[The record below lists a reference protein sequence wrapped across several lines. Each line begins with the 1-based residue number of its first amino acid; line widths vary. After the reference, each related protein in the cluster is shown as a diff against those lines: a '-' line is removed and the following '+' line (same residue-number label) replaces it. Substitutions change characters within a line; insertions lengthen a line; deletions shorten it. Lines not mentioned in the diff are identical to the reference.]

1 MGFPSKQALTRKNPS
16 VLTLLYERSGT
27 GRECPEQISGIFLE
41 LEDAEDKEED
51 EVGVLI
57 AKIYSCKFKV
67 LITKSPFPR

>member
-1 MGFPSKQALTRKNPS
+1 MGFPSKQALIRKNPS

-57 AKIYSCKFKV
+57 AKYSCKY
-67 LITKSPFPR
+67 

>member
-1 MGFPSKQALTRKNPS
+1 M
-16 VLTLLYERSGT
+16 LLYERSGT

-57 AKIYSCKFKV
+57 AKIYSCKY
-67 LITKSPFPR
+67 